1 MVTGHRRSAVDTD
14 PTRPGNYLV
23 GCSCGWWA
31 DALAS
36 KRAAYRAHL
45 EHLDDVAPL
54 EVDLDTPQG
63 RGRAAQLAHARA
75 VIVLTR
81 QHPDE
86 LLELENAE
94 RTRLGLR
101 PFPPRQDRTA

>member
-1 MVTGHRRSAVDTD
+1 MIRAGAHRRSDVVEVA
-14 PTRPGNYLV
+14 PGSFAV
-23 GCSCGWWA
+23 GCACRWHA
-31 DALAS
+31 DSLPS

-54 EVDLDTPQG
+54 EFDLDTPQG
-63 RGRAAQLAHARA
+63 RSAAAHRAHSRA
-75 VIVLTR
+75 VIILTR
-81 QHPDE
+81 RHADE

-101 PFPPRQDRTA
+101 PFLARQDRTA